1 MKAAVVLLFC
11 VGVGVFAR
19 PQEVVEEVQEEET
32 PVEVEEEEAPSAAH
46 VPILVDIREP
56 ISNGAYSF
64 RIEQGDGISRSES
77 AAATGPL
84 GEMETV
90 GEYTFTHP
98 DGTLHHLRYTAG
110 VGGFLPESDMLPTPT
125 PSSHGTSS
133 RLRSPKSRS
142 DCRRNPNP
150 RTKKKRAAA
159 RRTKLRRDE
168 SGHLETI

>member
-11 VGVGVFAR
+11 VGVGVGVFAR
-19 PQEVVEEVQEEET
+19 PQEVVEDVPEEET
-32 PVEVEEEEAPSAAH
+32 PVEVVEEEAPTAAY

-110 VGGFLPESDMLPTPT
+110 VGGFLPESDMLPTPH
-125 PSSHGTSS
+125 P
-133 RLRSPKSRS
+133 LEPW
-142 DCRRNPNP
+142 
-150 RTKKKRAAA
+150 
-159 RRTKLRRDE
+159 
-168 SGHLETI
+168 HLEQIAFAEEQKRLQAESESANGEENGEEANGEENGEEA